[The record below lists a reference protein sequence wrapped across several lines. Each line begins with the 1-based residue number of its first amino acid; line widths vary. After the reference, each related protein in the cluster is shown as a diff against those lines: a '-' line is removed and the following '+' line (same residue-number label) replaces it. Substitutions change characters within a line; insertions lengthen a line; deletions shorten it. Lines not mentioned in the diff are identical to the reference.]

1 MVMPAMPRFS
11 SGPWLTVMVPRVLS
25 TFLIVPWLIA
35 KGSAAKEAADTNRV
49 TANATPD
56 KIDFMGNLPR
66 DSGNEI

>member
-1 MVMPAMPRFS
+1 MTMTTTI
-11 SGPWLTVMVPRVLS
+11 GELYLE
-25 TFLIVPWLIA
+25 
-35 KGSAAKEAADTNRV
+35 SAAKEAADTNRV